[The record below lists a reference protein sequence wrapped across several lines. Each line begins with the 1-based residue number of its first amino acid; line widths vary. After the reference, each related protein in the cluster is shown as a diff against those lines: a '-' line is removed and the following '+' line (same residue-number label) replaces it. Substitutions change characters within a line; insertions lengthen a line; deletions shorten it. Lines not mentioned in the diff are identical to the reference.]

1 MFSKANGPFDWV
13 VKNGGEIYT
22 IIDIGT
28 KIYDAVGG
36 KDIPADAPPQ
46 AKKLA
51 GSIKSFGDE
60 IDFTRRMLLDGDFTK
75 EEVDAITWF
84 LKRHFIEEP
93 KKNHDTAIAY
103 VIAWYRMNQWRLF
116 LMNLDS
122 EPTEIKK
129 SETETPP
136 TSGKGKST
144 KKTEFE
150 RVGGDEAKRLLKEV
164 AEIINGDEVDS
175 PKTKQAR
182 YKRVLEH
189 HKVRSIPS
197 MPSKETLDWLG
208 RYLST
213 RGISERFGYV
223 GDDLFGDAMAWI
235 ELYLEDGLS
244 RGKVTATAA
253 DAALA
258 ASAERIRSDRMSRT
272 GSTERRRDGFFN
284 RINPTNWILRR

>member
-1 MFSKANGPFDWV
+1 MFTKADGLIDWV
-13 VKNGGEIYT
+13 MKNGGEMYT
-22 IIDIGT
+22 VFDIGT

-51 GSIKSFGDE
+51 WSIRSFGDE
-60 IDFTRRMLLDGDFTK
+60 IDFTRRMLLDGDLTEK
-75 EEVDAITWF
+75 EVDAVTWF
-84 LKRHFIEEP
+84 VKRHFIEEP
-93 KKNHDTAIAY
+93 KANHDTAVAY

-116 LMNLDS
+116 LMSLDS
-122 EPTEIKK
+122 VPTEIKK
-129 SETETPP
+129 SEVEIPP
-136 TSGKGKST
+136 TSGKGKPT

-150 RVGGDEAKRLLKEV
+150 RVGGDEAKRFLKEI
-164 AEIINGDEVDS
+164 AAIINADT
-175 PKTKQAR
+175 PKSKDAKYQ
-182 YKRVLEH
+182 RVLEH
-189 HKVRSIPS
+189 HKIRSIPS

-208 RYLST
+208 SHMSA
-213 RGISERFGYV
+213 RGISERFGYE

-235 ELYLEDGLS
+235 ELYLEDGLG
-244 RGKVTATAA
+244 RGKKTAEAA

-258 ASAERIRSDRMSRT
+258 ASAERIRSDRMNRT